1 MGGWH
6 ASHSPARRCQTA
18 VGVLRLGSTGIQRL
32 GPAESEKMRIQIEKG
47 VTLCT
52 VFASGGIDAMTC
64 PRLATSLNALIDEG
78 ETRIILDL
86 GQTVHISSAGLRV
99 ILTTAKRLHGCGQFA
114 ISSANVSVFHILRLA
129 GIADVVDVY
138 PEVESARAAI
148 SASWSGP

>member
-1 MGGWH
+1 M
-6 ASHSPARRCQTA
+6 
-18 VGVLRLGSTGIQRL
+18 LRLGSTGPEGL
-32 GPAESEKMRIQIEKG
+32 KPAESKKMRIHVEKG

-52 VFASGGIDAMTC
+52 VFATGGIDAVTC
-64 PRLATSLNALIDEG
+64 PLLATSLDRLIEEG
-78 ETRIILDL
+78 ETRIVLDL

-114 ISSANVSVFHILRLA
+114 ISSANDEVFHILRLA

-138 PEVESARAAI
+138 PEIESARAAI